1 MMPPMRRLILNEF
14 VSLDGMGAGLNG
26 SVDFIPAATRGDQS
40 FGREQIAFLDTVDTL
55 VLGRVTC

>member
-26 SVDFIPAATRGDQS
+26 SVDSIPAATRGDQR
-40 FGREQIAFLDTVDTL
+40 FGPEQIAFLDTVDTL